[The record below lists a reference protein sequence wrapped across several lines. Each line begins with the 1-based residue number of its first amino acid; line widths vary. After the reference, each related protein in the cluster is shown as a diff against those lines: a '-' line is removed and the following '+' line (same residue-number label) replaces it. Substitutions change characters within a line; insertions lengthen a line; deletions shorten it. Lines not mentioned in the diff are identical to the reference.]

1 MTTTEKPGRSPVFY
15 GWYILAA
22 AFIILFFN
30 AGARFSI
37 SVMFKP
43 IAAEFGWNRSTVSF
57 AFFIQM
63 IVYAVSLSLVGRFYD
78 RYGPKWVIILST
90 LFLSVGYMAVSL
102 INSLWQ
108 FLLFY
113 GVIGA
118 VGLGGTSVAIFAAL
132 TSKWFEKGRGL
143 AVSLS
148 LSGSCMGQ
156 FVLVPLI
163 TFIVI
168 QSGWRLSHFLI
179 GAVMLVVNITLA
191 LLVIKGDPDALGLKP
206 YGWQPGEH
214 SGEQSGPLVSGVSC
228 RDMTLTEAMGTGSFW
243 LIFVIMVIC
252 GGGDF
257 LVATHLIPFV
267 TDHGF
272 PPTTGGNLFAW
283 FGLMSMVGILVAGP
297 ASDRIGNKIPIA
309 IVFFLRLLLFLLIIR
324 YQNLFSFYVF
334 SLLFGF
340 TFLITAPLLPILT
353 GKLYGFS
360 NVGLISGFITTF
372 HHLGG
377 GLGGFVGG
385 LFYDKTGSYQ
395 GAFFLLA
402 LMSLAASFCAI
413 WINEKRHHPVAR
425 QTALETISEGRGFK
439 DFS

>member
-1 MTTTEKPGRSPVFY
+1 MAEKREKTHIFY

-22 AFIILFFN
+22 AFVILFFN
-30 AGARFSI
+30 AGARFSL
-37 SVMFKP
+37 SVTFKP
-43 IAAEFGWNRSTVSF
+43 IAADFGWNRSTISF
-57 AFFIQM
+57 AFFLQM
-63 IVYAVSLSLVGRFYD
+63 IVYAVSLSVVGRFYD

-90 LFLSVGYMAVSL
+90 LFLSVGYMAISL

-108 FLLFY
+108 FLMFY

-156 FVLVPLI
+156 FALVPLI
-163 TFIVI
+163 TFIVLR
-168 QSGWRLSHFLI
+168 SGWRLSHFLI
-179 GAVMLVVNITLA
+179 GLVMLVVNIALA
-191 LLVIKGDPDALGLKP
+191 LLVIKGDPEALGLSP
-206 YGWQPGEH
+206 YGSQSGEDA
-214 SGEQSGPLVSGVSC
+214 GEQSGSRASGVFR
-228 RDMTLTEAMGTGSFW
+228 RDMSLTEAMRSRSFW
-243 LIFVIMVIC
+243 LIFIIMVIC
-252 GGGDF
+252 GTGDF
-257 LVATHLIPFV
+257 LVATHLIPFI
-267 TDHGF
+267 TDYGF

-297 ASDRIGNKIPIA
+297 VSDRIGNKIPLSF
-309 IVFFLRLLLFLLIIR
+309 VFFMRVLLFLLIIK

-340 TFLITAPLLPILT
+340 TFLITAPLLPVLT

-360 NVGLISGFITTF
+360 HVGLISGFITTF

-377 GLGGFVGG
+377 GLGGFIGG
-385 LFYDKTGSYQ
+385 LFYDKTGSYE

-402 LMSLAASFCAI
+402 LMSLVASFCAV
-413 WINEKRHHPVAR
+413 WIKEKRHEPVAS
-425 QTALETISEGRGFK
+425 QTSLETAS
-439 DFS
+439 

>member
-1 MTTTEKPGRSPVFY
+1 MTTAGKPGKSPVFY

-22 AFIILFFN
+22 AFVILFFN

-63 IVYAVSLSLVGRFYD
+63 VVYAVSLSVAGQIYD

-90 LFLSVGYMAVSL
+90 LFLSVGYMAISL

-108 FLLFY
+108 FLVFY
-113 GVIGA
+113 GVIAA
-118 VGLGGTSVAIFAAL
+118 VGLGGTSVPIFAAL

-148 LSGSCMGQ
+148 LSGNCMGQ
-156 FVLVPLI
+156 FALVPLI
-163 TFIVI
+163 TFLVI
-168 QSGWRLSHFLI
+168 RSGWRLSHFLI
-179 GAVMLVVNITLA
+179 GLIMLVVNIALA
-191 LLVIKGDPDALGLKP
+191 SLIIKGDPDALGLKP
-206 YGWQPGEH
+206 YGFQEEHLSGKEPGLMASDVFH
-214 SGEQSGPLVSGVSC
+214 
-228 RDMTLTEAMGTGSFW
+228 RDLSLTEAMRTRSFW
-243 LIFVIMVIC
+243 LIFIIMVIC
-252 GGGDF
+252 GSGDF
-257 LVATHLIPFV
+257 LVATHLIPLV
-267 TDHGF
+267 TDYGF
-272 PPTTGGNLFAW
+272 SPTAGGNLFAW

-297 ASDRIGNKIPIA
+297 VSDRFGNKIPIA
-309 IVFFLRLLLFLLIIR
+309 VIFFMRVLLFLLIIR

-334 SLLFGF
+334 SLVFGF
-340 TFLITAPLLPILT
+340 TFLITAPILPVLT

-360 NVGLISGFITTF
+360 HVGLISGFITTF

-377 GLGGFVGG
+377 GLGGFLGG

-402 LMSLAASFCAI
+402 VMSLVASVCAV
-413 WINEKRHHPVAR
+413 WIIEKRYEPVAE
-425 QTALETISEGRGFK
+425 ETNH
-439 DFS
+439 